1 MGGKTILRF
10 PASCDS
16 RAIVVR
22 YRHTFPVKYTAW
34 SQKKAV
40 ARSVAVSWIIWGK
53 SALNSWNAGTFN
65 SGEQCPE
72 SDPHRTGKK
81 SLYKM

>member
-1 MGGKTILRF
+1 MSEALEHGALAREVSQVTVGVRMTRWF

-22 YRHTFPVKYTAW
+22 YRHISPVKYTAW
-34 SQKKAV
+34 SLKKAV

-53 SALNSWNAGTFN
+53 SAQNNWNW
-65 SGEQCPE
+65 
-72 SDPHRTGKK
+72 
-81 SLYKM
+81 